1 MVMKVLYNCN
11 IPTDAVVYNPGLPYH
26 NPAWNETKDLIF
38 CSCEVLMRS
47 RW

>member
-11 IPTDAVVYNPGLPYH
+11 IPTDAVVYKLGIPSK
-26 NPAWNETKDLIF
+26 PAWNKTKDLIN
-38 CSCEVLMRS
+38 CSCVVLMRS